1 MIERFAYISI
11 VLHMLRDHRGFFI
24 GIALAGLALRLFFL
38 IYFPVVTDDSRV
50 YMDLATNWLQHGV
63 YGQTDSGQVVP
74 GDTRLPGYPAFLAAI
89 FGVFGTGKIR
99 AVLVMQIL
107 ADLTTCLLIADL
119 ARRISSRRWAGRVG
133 FLLAALCPFLASYA
147 AAVLSETVEI
157 FFTALALDCAVAARG
172 RMNAGA
178 EVVCGEAAS
187 ARRRS
192 GAGLWAATGAAIG
205 ACILV
210 RPDGGI
216 LLAATGLYLVILI
229 WRCRADRDR
238 VRFILLAGVTV
249 SVFALGPLVPWTI
262 RNFKTLHR
270 FQPLAPRYATDADE
284 VDPRGFNRWV
294 STWMEDYTSVEE
306 IYWNVPGDKID
317 ATKLPARALDT
328 AKDETLALIAEYNE
342 TQQLTPEL
350 DARFREI
357 AAENIQAHPL
367 RCYIELPLLRVADMW
382 LRPRTELLPADPRWW
397 QFNDEPWGS
406 AAAVSYGLL
415 NLLYAGAAALALIRG
430 RGELRYAGLL
440 AGFLL
445 LRSAFLG
452 TVENPEPR
460 YMLECYPVVI
470 ALAAAAVCGLF
481 AGGKAAGA
489 RGMKLR

>member
-107 ADLTTCLLIADL
+107 ADL
-119 ARRISSRRWAGRVG
+119 
-133 FLLAALCPFLASYA
+133 ASYA

-178 EVVCGEAAS
+178 EVVCGEAVS

-216 LLAATGLYLVILI
+216 LLAAAGLYLVILI

-270 FQPLAPRYATDADE
+270 FQPLAPRYATYADE